1 MQFSQ
6 TLSKNETKTKA
17 QIKGLSGWADKNEFV
32 LLNLLM
38 LIKQNSTSY
47 PSFSP
52 TFLFSYD
59 PDSLTTH

>member
-6 TLSKNETKTKA
+6 TLSKNEAKTKA
-17 QIKGLSGWADKNEFV
+17 QINGLGWADKNEFV

-38 LIKQNSTSY
+38 LVKQNSTSY